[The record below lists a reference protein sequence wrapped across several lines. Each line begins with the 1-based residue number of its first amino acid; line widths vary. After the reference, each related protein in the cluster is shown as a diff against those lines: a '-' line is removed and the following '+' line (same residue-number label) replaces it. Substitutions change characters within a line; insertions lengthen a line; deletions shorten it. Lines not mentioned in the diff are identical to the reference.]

1 MPNAR
6 LPLNIAVMNP
16 SAPTPPLNPA
26 SDSEIVLR
34 ASELVSQ
41 CVHCFVGMGDGGI
54 GDALMLE
61 LNSVG

>member
-1 MPNAR
+1 MSNGR
-6 LPLNIAVMNP
+6 LHLNLAAMNP

-41 CVHCFVGMGDGGI
+41 GELDQAEQLLRQLVNSGCSL
-54 GDALMLE
+54 ALI
-61 LNSVG
+61 